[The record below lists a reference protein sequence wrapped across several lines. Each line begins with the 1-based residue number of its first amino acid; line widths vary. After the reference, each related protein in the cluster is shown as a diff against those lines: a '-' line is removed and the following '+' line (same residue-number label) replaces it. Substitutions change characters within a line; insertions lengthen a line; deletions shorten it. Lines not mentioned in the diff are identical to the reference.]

1 VHLSGSCIGP
11 ASLYPGLSTPAK
23 PGETVVLFG
32 NGFGPAST
40 PVVSGSLTQSGILSP
55 MPVITIGGIAAT
67 VTFAGLVAPG
77 EFQFNV
83 IVPSKCG
90 DGDEEL

>member
-1 VHLSGSCIGP
+1 
-11 ASLYPGLSTPAK
+11 
-23 PGETVVLFG
+23 
-32 NGFGPAST
+32 
-40 PVVSGSLTQSGILSP
+40 

-83 IVPSKCG
+83 IVPSNVPDGDNALVASYRGATTSGGHGSHSSALTGRRRRCLNCR